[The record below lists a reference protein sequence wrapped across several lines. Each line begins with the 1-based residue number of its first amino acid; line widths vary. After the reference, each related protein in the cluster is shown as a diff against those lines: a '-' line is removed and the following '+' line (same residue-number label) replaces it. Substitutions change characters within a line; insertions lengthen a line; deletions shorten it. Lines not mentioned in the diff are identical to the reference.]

1 MSKCLINRN
10 SIRISNTMYKS
21 KCSYNNCKIMAITN
35 NLDSNNKRNNI
46 KMYLN
51 SNKITLDHRVITKH

>member
-1 MSKCLINRN
+1 
-10 SIRISNTMYKS
+10 
-21 KCSYNNCKIMAITN
+21 MAITN